1 MEPMWR
7 GAFGLWVYWNGKE
20 KTFEGPMATKSSPLD
35 KARMHMMPYSSWM
48 VMQLRSF
55 SESRISREVGEGG
68 RDELARE
75 EVLLLKGW

>member
-1 MEPMWR
+1 MWR
-7 GAFGLWVYWNGKE
+7 GAFGLWVYWKGKE
-20 KTFEGPMATKSSPLD
+20 KTFEGPMATNSSPLD
-35 KARMHMMPYSSWM
+35 NARMHMMPYSSWM